1 MGGAILP
8 FIMAFCCVM
17 QPINEAGLP
26 NEKSPECIELSIEDA
41 QLMLGVAQS
50 EAGNQGPDG
59 AWLVMSVIWNRVQSE
74 DYPDTVSE
82 VVSAKKQF
90 AAPADHEDVCPDVHL
105 ALARLESGDVCP
117 EIIAFE
123 GVQSNVLEK
132 YARYAFT
139 YKQHKFYTNKEK

>member
-17 QPINEAGLP
+17 QPINEADLP
-26 NEKSPECIELSIEDA
+26 SEKSPECIELSIEDA

-82 VVSAKKQF
+82 VVSASHQF
-90 AAPADHEDVCPDVHL
+90 AAPADHEDVCSDVHL

-123 GVQSNVLEK
+123 GVQSNVLKK

-139 YKQHKFYTNKEK
+139 YKQHKFYTKKEK

>member
-1 MGGAILP
+1 MRNMWGFLLAL
-8 FIMAFCCVM
+8 CCIA

-26 NEKSPECIELSIEDA
+26 IEQSPECIELSIEDA

-123 GVQSNVLEK
+123 GIRSDVLKK
-132 YARYAFT
+132 YATYAFT
-139 YKQHKFYTNKEK
+139 FKDHKFYTKKAK

>member
-17 QPINEAGLP
+17 QPINEADLP
-26 NEKSPECIELSIEDA
+26 SEKSPECIELSIEDA

-82 VVSAKKQF
+82 VVSASHQF

-123 GVQSNVLEK
+123 GVQSNVLKK

-139 YKQHKFYTNKEK
+139 YKQHKFYTKKEK